1 MPTLELYDLPGC
13 PYCAKVKRALDDLG
27 LEYGTHTVSSARS
40 ARDEVYAVSGQYGV
54 PVLVDAANGIDGMA
68 ESDDIVRYLYETYG
82 DGAVPDRGLVARLR
96 GLLG

>member
-1 MPTLELYDLPGC
+1 
-13 PYCAKVKRALDDLG
+13 
-27 LEYGTHTVSSARS
+27 
-40 ARDEVYAVSGQYGV
+40 
-54 PVLVDAANGIDGMA
+54 VLVDAANGIDGMA